1 MERVLTNLNDWASN
15 LCLATQT
22 LRLEGTLIYPDGR
35 REPVVRSEKRLLA
48 RVEIMQ
54 TLGSGPLDSWDL
66 HRYTL
71 PNGDVY
77 VEYVQDWGSSD
88 GDDCIHFIALKDA
101 RGDVVVRSLWSK
113 TEMDAVLGREPRG
126 WLGFIGR

>member
-15 LCLATQT
+15 LCLAIQT

-35 REPVVRSEKRLLA
+35 REPVLRTEERLLA
-48 RVEIMQ
+48 RVEVSE
-54 TLGSGPLDSWDL
+54 TVGRGPLDCWDL

-77 VEYVQDWGSSD
+77 VEFVQEWDSTD
-88 GDDCIHFIALKDA
+88 GDDCVRFIALKDA
-101 RGDVVVRSLWSK
+101 SGRIVTRSLWSAC
-113 TEMDAVLGREPRG
+113 ERDAAMGREPQGLFAWFR
-126 WLGFIGR
+126 R

>member
-35 REPVVRSEKRLLA
+35 REPVLRTEERLLS
-48 RVEIMQ
+48 RVEVIA
-54 TLGSGPLDSWDL
+54 TRGSGPFDCWDL

-77 VEYVQDWGSSD
+77 VEFVQEWDSND
-88 GDDCIHFIALKDA
+88 GDDCVQFIALKDA
-101 RGDVVVRSLWSK
+101 SGRIVTRSLWSPC
-113 TEMDAVLGREPRG
+113 ERDAAMGREPQGLFAWFR
-126 WLGFIGR
+126 R